1 MSEFVYAGST
11 QAVSAFSF
19 ASLYDYI
26 QDTRKKLQEPLTLP
40 QYAAAGE
47 AGPVQKVSEIVA
59 ADPYRLRTTV
69 FEAIKQSGQNF
80 LEGSLRPVPYQD
92 YPELYRAAQFT
103 MAAAKEFADL
113 DVLIQIYQAK
123 AAGDLYQAMAVSYL
137 NTAWIFVSEH
147 FFMHANAGMLRGE
160 EICFLLGHELG
171 HAQCRHHVIQLL
183 TDVDLGSNIEYS
195 ADRAGLIVC
204 AKWLLAHEPAADV
217 RGLLHRA
224 VLSCVATLDK
234 LRLAYKG
241 YYPWQSYPYDELEG
255 RLQSWLDDPGKL
267 PPDQPSHPCDE
278 RRALALYHFGQS
290 ELLRNL
296 LELEKMPGLLTDSQL
311 QQFMNTLLK
320 K

>member
-1 MSEFVYAGST
+1 MSRFVYAGSA
-11 QAVSAFSF
+11 QGVPNFEF
-19 ASLYDYI
+19 VSLYDYI

-40 QYAAAGE
+40 QYAVAGE
-47 AGPVQKVSEIVA
+47 AGPVQKVSEVVA
-59 ADPYRLRTTV
+59 KDPYRLRTAV
-69 FEAIKQSGQNF
+69 FEVIKQSSQNF

-123 AAGDLYQAMAVSYL
+123 NPEDLYQAMAISYL
-137 NTAWIFVSEH
+137 NTAWLFVSEQ
-147 FFMHANAGMLRGE
+147 FFMHANAGMLRDG

-171 HAQCRHHVIQLL
+171 HAQCRHSVIRLL
-183 TDVDLGSNIEYS
+183 ADVDLGSNMEYS
-195 ADRAGLIVC
+195 ADRAGLIIC
-204 AKWLLAHEPAADV
+204 TKWLLAHEPAEDV
-217 RGLLHRA
+217 AALLHRA
-224 VLSCVATLDK
+224 VLNCAATLDK

-241 YYPWQSYPYDELEG
+241 YYPWQSYSYDDLEG

-278 RRALALYHFGQS
+278 RRALALYHFSQS
-290 ELLRNL
+290 ELFWRFLG
-296 LELEKMPGLLTDSQL
+296 LESVPGLLTDNQL
-311 QQFMNTLLK
+311 QHFMNTLLK